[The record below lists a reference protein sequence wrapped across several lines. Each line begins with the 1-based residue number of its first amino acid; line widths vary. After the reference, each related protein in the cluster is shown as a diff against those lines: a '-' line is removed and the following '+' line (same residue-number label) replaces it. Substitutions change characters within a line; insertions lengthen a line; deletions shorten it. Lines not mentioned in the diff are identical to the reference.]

1 MRWEV
6 VCGSRQSSSAENL
19 WQRLDLR
26 GQGFPLERGMWQEFQ
41 TPEKYGEQES
51 KVRNEAKVQMY
62 CIGNIRWRSVEA
74 HTLPRIK
81 QQSRVRAVRQ
91 IQSLSAKAWPA
102 ETQLA
107 LLRAWMAW
115 M

>member
-1 MRWEV
+1 
-6 VCGSRQSSSAENL
+6 
-19 WQRLDLR
+19 
-26 GQGFPLERGMWQEFQ
+26 MWQEFQ